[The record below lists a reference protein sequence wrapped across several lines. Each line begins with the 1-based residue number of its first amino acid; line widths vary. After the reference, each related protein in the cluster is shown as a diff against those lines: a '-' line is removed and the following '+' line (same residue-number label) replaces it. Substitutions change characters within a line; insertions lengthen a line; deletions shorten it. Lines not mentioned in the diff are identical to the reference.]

1 VPYEVDGGESIRR
14 RCGVREQS
22 SASASEA
29 FRFLFEYTGG
39 AYAAAEEEEDPLAK
53 ALASSWVSNLRN
65 FAYLNPL
72 TISLHSLQVL

>member
-1 VPYEVDGGESIRR
+1 VSYEVDGGESIRR

-22 SASASEA
+22 SASLEA

-39 AYAAAEEEEDPLAK
+39 VYAAAEEFDDPLAK